1 MENAP
6 FFEDLAQGPA
16 GGVAHWVTTSDGLN
30 IRVAHWT
37 GADVKGTILLFPG
50 RTEYIEKYGPAAAE
64 FLARGYATVAIDWRG
79 QGMSARTNAIRTIG
93 DVADFK
99 DYQKDVAAMLA
110 HVRMLGLPEPYYLL
124 AHSMGGC
131 IGLRAL
137 LDGLPVKAAA
147 FSAPMWGIAMSPVMR
162 PLAWTMSWAA
172 GILGFAHLM
181 APGQNNG
188 AYVLSTAFADNAL
201 TTDPDTFKVMQHHV
215 TAQPDFILGG
225 PSLRWLNESLREM
238 RELARAPSPNL
249 PCVTFLGS
257 DESIVVADAIR
268 TRMAKWPNGTL
279 QMINGARHE
288 VILEK
293 PPIRTQVFDQITGL
307 FDKHR

>member
-6 FFEDLAQGPA
+6 FFADIANGPVD
-16 GGVAHWVTTSDGLN
+16 GVAHWVTTHDGLK

-50 RTEYIEKYGPAAAE
+50 RTEYIEKYGPAAAD

-79 QGMSARTNAIRTIG
+79 QGIADRTNAIRTIG
-93 DVADFK
+93 DVVDFK
-99 DYQKDVAAMLA
+99 DYQKDVAAAVA
-110 HVRMLGLPEPYYLL
+110 HVRAFGLPKPYYLVG
-124 AHSMGGC
+124 HSMGGC

-137 LDGLPVKAAA
+137 FDGLPVKAAA

-162 PLAWTMSWAA
+162 PLAWVMSSASRV
-172 GILGFAHLM
+172 LGFEHLM
-181 APGQNNG
+181 APGQSKG
-188 AYVLSTAFADNAL
+188 AYVLSTTFADNAL
-201 TTDPDTFKVMQHHV
+201 TTDRDMFTMMQDQV
-215 TAQPDFILGG
+215 TAQPDFTLGG

-238 RELARAPSPNL
+238 RNLAREPSPDM

-257 DESIVVADAIR
+257 YETIVDPSAIHR
-268 TRMAKWPNGTL
+268 RMGHWANGTL
-279 QMINGARHE
+279 HMLDGARHE
-288 VILEK
+288 VILET
-293 PPIRTQVFDQITGL
+293 PTVRTRVFDQITAL